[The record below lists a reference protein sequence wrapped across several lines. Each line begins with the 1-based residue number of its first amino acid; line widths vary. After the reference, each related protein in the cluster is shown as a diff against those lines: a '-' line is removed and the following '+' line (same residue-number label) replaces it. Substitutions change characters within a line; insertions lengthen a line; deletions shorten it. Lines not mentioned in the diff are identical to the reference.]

1 LGDFNPLKDKP
12 STAVYA
18 RIYRSL
24 SLVPGTLLKELGSYN
39 LVQNRGHKGPVL
51 RPRCIRPG
59 EGPYPNYD
67 SILVW
72 FQEYNEVR

>member
-1 LGDFNPLKDKP
+1 M
-12 STAVYA
+12 
-18 RIYRSL
+18 
-24 SLVPGTLLKELGSYN
+24 VPGTLLKELGSYN